1 MAQMKASKDL
11 TSTPTEQMFGYWN
24 LLKSYGWLIYFMT
37 LGLTAVAIVAVCLL
51 PNTYKATTTIL
62 VDPQKVP
69 DELVPATVKAPL
81 TERLQTISQEVLSS
95 THLQKVI
102 DENHLYTDLH
112 GSMTSDQ
119 ILD

>member
-1 MAQMKASKDL
+1 MAQTK
-11 TSTPTEQMFGYWN
+11 TSNNPSPAPTEQLAGYWN
-24 LLKSYGWLIYFMT
+24 LLKFHGWLIYFVT
-37 LGLTAVAIVAVCLL
+37 LILTAVGIVAISLL

-102 DENHLYTDLH
+102 DENHLYTDLRN
-112 GSMTSDQ
+112 SMTSDQ
-119 ILD
+119 